1 MVTSKNLILKY
12 NFLIYCHYWYE
23 KYQCIEK
30 KVSCWNKCSVFRS
43 NIETIWC
50 MFHEKHFHCPVWTYL
65 HRFDLHIIIRWPK
78 NVRRVNKICLHCGH
92 FIHCYILLN
101 FVLFFSTSW
110 VCDYYRHGMCFRASS
125 VFVLSILFWFPQCTH
140 YFWRV
145 FRFLFM

>member
-101 FVLFFSTSW
+101 LYYFLAVHDSLWLLVTLILTTEHENKSSYFVFACLN
-110 VCDYYRHGMCFRASS
+110 
-125 VFVLSILFWFPQCTH
+125 LI
-140 YFWRV
+140 
-145 FRFLFM
+145 